1 MKFVYWGAVNSGA
14 DHINRM
20 FEFNQKPHTFFTN
33 AAYKFDKYIYPKP
46 MQQEVY
52 QYYKLKHENKL
63 VKVLHKKR
71 CYRVRDPF
79 TEHTYDYMEKYNF
92 IDHRT
97 TNYYSN
103 EEIVDSSDRRG
114 LVNQDVSM
122 YEPYLNYAPDEW
134 DFAVDDMFDGE
145 LLVRPHHLLGFSN
158 YQRVYK
164 TTDRIISLLK
174 QTTNII
180 PYKENIIDSITMKL
194 NMFNP
199 PKQSKKYTQR
209 TSRPVLFKTIVDAY
223 KRDKEIVW
231 NHLDE
236 FTRQQ
241 RDIEQ
246 ALIDYNIPYDYL
258 NLDHDDYS
266 RFKCDIVLDKKFS
279 HGNFDTTNDETKNNY
294 KLLEKIANEY
304 VTVRG
309 LTDPRLSGRIKDGI

>member
-20 FEFNQKPHTFFTN
+20 FEFNQKQHTFFTN

-46 MQQEVY
+46 MEQEIY
-52 QYYKLKHENKL
+52 NYFKLKNENKL
-63 VKVLHKKR
+63 VKVLYKKG
-71 CYRVRDPF
+71 RVKDPF
-79 TEHTYDYMEKYNF
+79 SDHVYDYMEVYNF
-92 IDHRT
+92 VDHRT
-97 TNYYSN
+97 TKYYN
-103 EEIVDSSDRRG
+103 NKVITDSSDRRG
-114 LVNQDVSM
+114 LENQDVSM
-122 YEPYLNYAPDEW
+122 YEPYLNYPPDKW

-145 LLVRPHHLLGFSN
+145 LLVRPHHLLGFAN
-158 YQRVYK
+158 YQRIHK
-164 TTDRIISLLK
+164 PTDRIISLLK

-209 TSRPVLFKTIVDAY
+209 TGRPVSFKTIVDAY

-236 FTRQQ
+236 FIRQQ
-241 RDIEQ
+241 RNIEQ
-246 ALIDYNIPYDYL
+246 ALIDYNIPYDYI
-258 NLDHDDYS
+258 NLDYDNYS
-266 RFKCDIVLDKKFS
+266 RFKCNIVLDKKFS
-279 HGNFDTTNDETKNNY
+279 HPNFDKNNKETKN
-294 KLLEKIANEY
+294 KLDILEKMASEY

-309 LTDPRLSGRIKDGI
+309 LTDTRLSGRIQDGI